1 MKQGITMNKENL
13 IEAILALE
21 TREDINDVVRAVKS
35 ARKALKTKQ
44 VAMVRHLFRVGQR
57 VNIVEKTKTS
67 QGEIKKINRTKCQV
81 IVDGDFRTWNV
92 PMSMLEVV
100 EDKA

>member
-1 MKQGITMNKENL
+1 MNKENL

-57 VNIVEKTKTS
+57 VNVVEKTKTS

>member
-1 MKQGITMNKENL
+1 MNKENL

-21 TREDINDVVRAVKS
+21 TREELNDIVRAVKS
-35 ARKALKTKQ
+35 ARKALKTKEI
-44 VAMVRHLFRVGQR
+44 AMVRHLFHIGQR
-57 VNIVEKTKTS
+57 VNVVEKTKTS
-67 QGEIKKINRTKCQV
+67 QGEIKKINRTRCQV
-81 IVDGDFRTWNV
+81 VIDGDFRTWNV

>member
-1 MKQGITMNKENL
+1 MNKENL

-57 VNIVEKTKTS
+57 VNVVEKTKTS

-92 PMSMLEVV
+92 PMSMLEVM

>member
-1 MKQGITMNKENL
+1 MNKENL

>member
-1 MKQGITMNKENL
+1 MNKENL

-21 TREDINDVVRAVKS
+21 TREDINDIVRAVKS

-57 VNIVEKTKTS
+57 VNVVEKTKTS